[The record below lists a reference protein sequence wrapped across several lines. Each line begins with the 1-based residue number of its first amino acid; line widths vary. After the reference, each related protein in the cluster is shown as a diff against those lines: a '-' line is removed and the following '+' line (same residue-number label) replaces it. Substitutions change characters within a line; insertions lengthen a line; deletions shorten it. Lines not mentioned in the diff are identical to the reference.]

1 MHNRFRLHGTVFAS
15 GAHDIAACDA
25 LTCQLDCLRGRQGG
39 RPSSLCGRP
48 MGGKVF
54 FGPGPAKTSGD
65 GPSRIGV
72 CGTVSLLIV
81 TSPNNLGAGV
91 KACVLKRKRQQ
102 SWPISPLQQCCVSR
116 SSFAVIICHFSGFAI
131 AIDVSERSGQLRP
144 YVRPVAWRSP
154 LAIMGVR
161 LRVRHQSVERARGT

>member
-1 MHNRFRLHGTVFAS
+1 
-15 GAHDIAACDA
+15 
-25 LTCQLDCLRGRQGG
+25 
-39 RPSSLCGRP
+39 

-54 FGPGPAKTSGD
+54 FDPGPAKTSGD

-91 KACVLKRKRQQ
+91 KACVLKRKHQQ

-116 SSFAVIICHFSGFAI
+116 SSFAVIICHLSVFAI